1 MTLLRKGS
9 AKSATK
15 NGVIGV
21 IQHAD
26 EWKSTCFMRYAA
38 LGRKEARTIVNM

>member
-1 MTLLRKGS
+1 MTLLRIGS

-15 NGVIGV
+15 NGVIVV

-26 EWKSTCFMRYAA
+26 GWKSTFFMRYTT